1 MEDKSTVLNAFS
13 QLKLLKA
20 FFFLSL
26 LVDAWRI
33 NDISSPLA
41 MHRL

>member
-20 FFFLSL
+20 FFLSL